1 MSGNQTINPNQNPAL
16 VLWTV
21 AVVKHWY
28 SQNYRF
34 GISAASL
41 CKKWLD
47 NVTLGALHRGGGGN
61 GQMTREVATFP
72 AGFRSAGCGQ
82 LNPCCSSTN
91 FPQKLSCPTLQ
102 RFRLCVGWQ
111 RKQQIGIVRQT
122 DNQTKTD
129 IQTEFLF
136 TDRCNQPL
144 IVVTS
149 SAIPLSVPTIGSSHW
164 HQLYLTKSLTMTNT
178 CWLTFIFLLQ
188 NTVMHN
194 THTMSSLDVLFCSGN
209 GQWCIGEMPL

>member
-1 MSGNQTINPNQNPAL
+1 MWHWVHCTGGEVEMARWLERWQPFQL
-16 VLWTV
+16 VLGQQDV
-21 AVVKHWY
+21 AN
-28 SQNYRF
+28 STP
-34 GISAASL
+34 AAPPPTFCKNNLARL
-41 CKKWLD
+41 CKGFVCVLGD
-47 NVTLGALHRGGGGN
+47 N
-61 GQMTREVATFP
+61 E
-72 AGFRSAGCGQ
+72 
-82 LNPCCSSTN
+82 SS
-91 FPQKLSCPTLQ
+91 KLVLSD
-102 RFRLCVGWQ
+102 
-111 RKQQIGIVRQT
+111 RQT
-122 DNQTKTD
+122 DRQSD
-129 IQTEFLF
+129 IQTEFFF